1 MYFNEKQSNEIN
13 DFMMK
18 YSEDS
23 AFRNKIQQLYDENTY
38 KLSLIQIYTLEEIL
52 RYGTK
57 KVFHKFLN
65 IEGSYSNEQAIELY
79 DTFTKLLNDDSN
91 FRQYKMQQLKTAPET
106 LSKIE
111 IFAFSL
117 ISGSKDYKKQ
127 MHKEMTD
134 ELEYDPYN
142 PILYDTDQQMKETLE
157 NLFFGEFIHRILELP
172 SMKPIKVR
180 QRENGQIA
188 NIDKPFIIEKIR
200 NVVFQQD
207 SISQLNQIID
217 SRFVTVKM
225 NILLGKGIYA
235 FEQYLKFNTNISS
248 QEILGKKQED
258 YSENIYDF
266 FTDGKKEKRKK

>member
-1 MYFNEKQSNEIN
+1 
-13 DFMMK
+13 MMK